1 MTATMTDRIA
11 TKAAEVR
18 PLRVLLS
25 VLAAPFYV
33 LGVVAGLLLV
43 VGAWCYAA
51 VLVGVADARRRPA
64 AGGD

>member
-18 PLRVLLS
+18 PLRALLS
-25 VLAAPFYV
+25 VLASPFYL
-33 LGVVAGLLLV
+33 LGVLAGVLLV

-51 VLVGVADARRRPA
+51 VLVGVADARRRPTP
-64 AGGD
+64 GGD